1 MNLADTHYRWVSE
14 INGSVNAALWMLTAS
29 RKTGEP
35 IVIGRG
41 QYFDDARTSFFNAR
55 YSWKERVYFS
65 EKFLHTLSSLSSIS
79 LLYL

>member
-14 INGSVNAALWMLTAS
+14 INGSVNTAS